1 MKRRVRLSL
10 LRSLVCSNTNEA
22 LEMMGIV
29 IGIFLVV
36 LSLLPNARFYEGRL
50 GTKQVLPPIEPRWI
64 PRLVLI
70 VGGLAA
76 ILDGIWQIR
85 HH

>member
-1 MKRRVRLSL
+1 MVAIL
-10 LRSLVCSNTNEA
+10 
-22 LEMMGIV
+22 
-29 IGIFLVV
+29 IGTFIVV
-36 LSLLPNARFYEGRL
+36 LSLLPNTRFYEGRL

-64 PRLVLI
+64 PRLVII

-76 ILDGIWQIR
+76 IVDGIWQIR

>member
-1 MKRRVRLSL
+1 M
-10 LRSLVCSNTNEA
+10 
-22 LEMMGIV
+22 IV
-29 IGIFLVV
+29 VLIGIFIVV

-50 GTKQVLPPIEPRWI
+50 GTKQVLPPIKPRWI
-64 PRLVLI
+64 PRLILI
-70 VGGLAA
+70 TFGLAA